1 MTFIFLKGLG
11 VGAGLIVAIGSQN
24 AFVLSQ
30 GIKKEYWILIPLIC
44 SVCDAALIC
53 VGIAGMGS
61 MVKMHPELLRYTA
74 WGGAL
79 FLFWYGFLSLRSA
92 FKRGRLDES
101 RIKVATLGATVL
113 TTLALTL
120 LNPHVYLDTVL
131 LIGTIGSQFVHE
143 QKIVFGAGAI
153 TASFIWFFVL
163 SLGGSLLAPLFKK
176 PMSWKILD
184 SLVCVTMWTIGSSLI
199 L

>member
-1 MTFIFLKGLG
+1 MAC
-11 VGAGLIVAIGSQN
+11 GAVNCGNRFQN

-30 GIKKEYWILIPLIC
+30 GIKREYWILIPLIC
-44 SVCDAALIC
+44 SVCDAALIS

-61 MVKMHPELLRYTA
+61 MVKMHPELLRYAA

-143 QKIVFGAGAI
+143 QKIVLVQGPLPPRLYGFC
-153 TASFIWFFVL
+153 SQP
-163 SLGGSLLAPLFKK
+163 GGSLLAPLFKK
-176 PMSWKILD
+176 QISWKILD
-184 SLVCVTMWTIGSSLI
+184 SLVCITMWSIGSSLI
-199 L
+199 F